1 MRHVNDEECVIA
13 LRIHEA
19 RLLRDGAFGAA
30 PCSCLE
36 LKFPA
41 GGHAVCRIF
50 HIVKRGLT

>member
-19 RLLRDGAFGAA
+19 RLLRDGAFGDA